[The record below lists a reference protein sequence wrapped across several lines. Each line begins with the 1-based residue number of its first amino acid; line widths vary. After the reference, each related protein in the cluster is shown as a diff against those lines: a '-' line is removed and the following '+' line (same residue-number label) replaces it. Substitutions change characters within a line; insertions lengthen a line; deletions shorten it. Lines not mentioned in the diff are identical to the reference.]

1 MYFLAK
7 LKINS
12 LFYDDVMTK
21 FTCNILN
28 FFYLHFCF
36 YISACLSEFSILKLW
51 LEVFITLNT

>member
-1 MYFLAK
+1 MYVLAK

-28 FFYLHFCF
+28 FFYLHFGF
-36 YISACLSEFSILKLW
+36 ISVHASQNSAF
-51 LEVFITLNT
+51 